1 MAGFR
6 ARELIRTALVSG
18 LALAGATVV
27 IAVVEGSLG
36 VPNASAV
43 YILAVAAVALV
54 GGRLAVL
61 VAAVAAFLLY
71 DFLFTQPLLT
81 FTISDPGEW
90 LNLLVILAVGLLVGQ
105 MAALLRIRA
114 ETASAREREARALFS
129 VSRELVTRPSTID
142 VLPRI
147 LQILREEANLSRV
160 WIMLDEAGPPRRAA
174 ADTETG
180 APIGEPPGHRVLRRN
195 LEPEPSEWVA
205 VHTGL
210 RTKTDRPV
218 GASDVYRVRIEVGR
232 RTLGSLWAHRRRSDG
247 VPNPAET
254 RLLAA
259 VADQVGQAL
268 EQDRL
273 AASAREAD
281 IARES
286 EALKSALLDS
296 VSHDLR
302 TPLASI
308 RAAAGSLVD
317 DQVDLGPDDRRSAA
331 EMIDRE
337 AEHLNRIV
345 TNLLDLSRVEGGALR
360 LDREIYDLADLLE
373 PTLDRARRRLARH
386 DLEVAVGDLQPVLV
400 DAVLF
405 DQILANL
412 LENAAKYT
420 APGTRV
426 RVSAREIP
434 EGGIVRLTVE
444 DAGAGVTEAALPHLF
459 DKFYRAPGR
468 PAGSRGGTG
477 VGLAVVRGLAEA
489 LGGRVAARPS
499 ELGGLAVDVD
509 LPAAA
514 APPSEPEAAD
524 ETETPGP
531 PSPAAGAVPAALD
544 GHVASKPPTGGR
556 P

>member
-1 MAGFR
+1 VAGLR
-6 ARELIRTALVSG
+6 PRELIRTALVSG

-61 VAAVAAFLLY
+61 AAALAAFLLY
-71 DFLFTQPLLT
+71 DFLFVQPLLT

-90 LNLLVILAVGLLVGQ
+90 LNLLMILAVGLLVGQ
-105 MAALLRIRA
+105 MAALLRIRG
-114 ETASAREREARALFS
+114 ETAIAREREARALFS
-129 VSRELVTRPSTID
+129 VSRELVTRPSTME

-147 LQILREEANLSRV
+147 LQILLQEAKLSRA

-180 APIGEPPGHRVLRRN
+180 APVPEPPGQRVLRRRSD
-195 LEPEPSEWVA
+195 PEPSEWVA

-210 RTKTDRPV
+210 RAKTDRPA
-218 GASDVYRVRIEVGR
+218 GDADVYRVRIEAAG
-232 RTLGSLWAHRRRSDG
+232 RTLGSLWALRRRSAGLPD
-247 VPNPAET
+247 PTET

-259 VADQVGQAL
+259 VADQVGQVL

-296 VSHDLR
+296 VSHDMR

-317 DQVDLGPDDRRSAA
+317 DQVELSPEDRRSTA
-331 EMIDRE
+331 EMIDQE

-345 TNLLDLSRVEGGALR
+345 TNLLDLSRVEAGALR
-360 LDREIYDLADLLE
+360 LDLEIYDLADLLE
-373 PTLDRARRRLARH
+373 PTVDRARRRLARH
-386 DLEVAVGDLQPVLV
+386 DLEVAVGDLPPVDV

-405 DQILANL
+405 DQIVTNL

-420 APGTRV
+420 APGTLV
-426 RVSAREIP
+426 RVSAREAP
-434 EGGIVRLTVE
+434 DRNTVRLTVE
-444 DAGAGVTEAALPHLF
+444 DAGEGVPESALPHLF
-459 DKFYRAPGR
+459 EKFYRAPGR
-468 PAGSRGGTG
+468 SGGSRGGTG
-477 VGLAVVRGLAEA
+477 VGLAVVRGLADA
-489 LGGRVAARPS
+489 LGGRVAARRS

-509 LPAAA
+509 LPVAAARPPEPEAHAETEASGPPSQAAVAMAA
-514 APPSEPEAAD
+514 AP
-524 ETETPGP
+524 
-531 PSPAAGAVPAALD
+531 D
-544 GHVASKPPTGGR
+544 GHAAPDPPTGGR
-556 P
+556 S